1 MKFQQVEN
9 KLLEMEKQGMEM
21 FMNYEDENIY
31 FHLTELEEYLKT
43 LPPNE
48 RLKVK
53 DFERLRNPANGEGP
67 NEGMDEISMVIKE
80 PEEEERENEN
90 QPEPEN

>member
-1 MKFQQVEN
+1 
-9 KLLEMEKQGMEM
+9 MEKQGMEM

-53 DFERLRNPANGEGP
+53 DFERLRNPAANGEGP

-90 QPEPEN
+90 QLEPEN